1 MTFNFDDLKFSVCPN
16 FDRNA
21 KIQSSQG
28 KMLLL
33 YPKYPQLHEKGA
45 NFSLL
50 AYLHQKQPNLQVYIY
65 SSKLYIDLYIQNFE
79 MSIPIFPREKFKKCS
94 ISQIPCTWALKFDLF
109 YITQSKISS

>member
-21 KIQSSQG
+21 KIKSSQG
-28 KMLLL
+28 NMLLL
-33 YPKYPQLHEKGA
+33 YPKDPQLHEKGA

-79 MSIPIFPREKFKKCS
+79 MSIPFFLGQNLRNAQFHRYHVLGPQYLTCFILPKPK
-94 ISQIPCTWALKFDLF
+94 
-109 YITQSKISS
+109 